1 MLTAYVT
8 GGRRGIG
15 RAFCIALLKAGYEV
29 FAIARSEDR
38 GDLPEQ
44 IHYIQCDLTNEC
56 DRRGIFGD
64 RVDVLINNA
73 GISYIRPALEL
84 TDAERDQ
91 IWQVNYFAAVD
102 LACQA
107 IRCGCKR
114 IINIAS
120 VSARNGARNI
130 SEYAASKAALVQWTK
145 CASNEWADRGVTVNC
160 ISPGFIQTDM
170 LKIDAVNIGRIPV
183 GRVGTPEEV
192 VPLMLLLASEDGSYM
207 TGGDY
212 LVDGGWCG
220 R

>member
-1 MLTAYVT
+1 
-8 GGRRGIG
+8 
-15 RAFCIALLKAGYEV
+15 
-29 FAIARSEDR
+29 
-38 GDLPEQ
+38 
-44 IHYIQCDLTNEC
+44 
-56 DRRGIFGD
+56 
-64 RVDVLINNA
+64 VDVLINNA
-73 GISYIRPALEL
+73 GISYLRPALEL

-114 IINIAS
+114 IINVAS

-160 ISPGFIQTDM
+160 ISPGFIHTDM

-207 TGGDY
+207 TGADY